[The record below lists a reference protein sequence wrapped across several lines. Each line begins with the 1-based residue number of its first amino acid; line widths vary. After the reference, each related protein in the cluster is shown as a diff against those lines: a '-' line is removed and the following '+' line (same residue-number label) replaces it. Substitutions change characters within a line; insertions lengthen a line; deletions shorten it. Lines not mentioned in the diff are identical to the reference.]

1 VRVPSR
7 ETLDALKDLVE
18 RLSSAVTVADIGQAL
33 LATGE
38 RFGFVDALII
48 DLGKLLGHVGPALIF
63 TIHPPIEVAEHDRQL
78 PFANHP
84 FTLRARASPQ
94 PFLMSDVRRAMG
106 LEGDDRWWAVMPD
119 SLKGMDG
126 IVIPVYEHGA
136 LAWCAAFAGHAPD
149 LSAAAQATMSAAV
162 QAGYALYL
170 ELLDPKTARSR
181 LTERESACL
190 RLLAEGKSDAD
201 IGLALGIAARTV
213 RYHLSNAKL
222 KLGVATRIQAVA
234 KSLTGKP

>member
-1 VRVPSR
+1 MRVPSR

-18 RLSSAVTVADIGQAL
+18 RLSSAATVADIGNAL
-33 LATGE
+33 LSTGE

-48 DLGKLLGHVGPALIF
+48 DMDKLLGRVGPALVF
-63 TIHPPIEVAEHDRQL
+63 SIHPPIDIVEHDAQS

-106 LEGDDRWWAVMPD
+106 LEGDERWWAMLPE

-126 IVIPVYEHGA
+126 IVIPIYERGA
-136 LAWCAAFAGHAPD
+136 LTWCAAFAGHAPD

-170 ELLDPKTARSR
+170 ELLDPNTARSR
-181 LTERESACL
+181 LSEREAACL
-190 RLLAEGKSDAD
+190 RLLSEGKSDAE
-201 IGLALGIAARTV
+201 IGGALGITARTV
-213 RYHLSNAKL
+213 RYHLNNAKQ

-234 KSLTGKP
+234 KSWSGRT